1 MEYILF
7 FLISLVLSVG
17 VFNMI
22 YHMLK
27 TADFTETNY
36 RNEKIPIG
44 MGLLFVIISP
54 ILIILIGKYMS
65 LEYESFVISFGIVSM
80 GLMGLMD
87 DFLGTKDDKGFKGHI
102 KALLKGRLTTG
113 GLKAVSGFGIAF
125 LISLSIDGLL
135 VNGESTGILSSFGI
149 AENSDM
155 LLNLGSVF
163 NIILNTF
170 MIALFTNIIN
180 LFDLRPGRACKA
192 YLFLMAISLIFA
204 STDAYYYI
212 YVILFGVILG
222 YIRKDLKALVM
233 LGDTGSNAM
242 GVSLGVVTAMSAPAS
257 FRIMMTVILI
267 VLHLVSEFYS
277 FTKIIEKVK
286 PLKFLDQLGRD

>member
-7 FLISLVLSVG
+7 FLISIAVSIG
-17 VFNMI
+17 AFHMI
-22 YHMLK
+22 YHMLQN
-27 TADFTETNY
+27 ADFTETNY

-54 ILIILIGKYMS
+54 ILIILAGKYMN
-65 LEYESFVISFGIVSM
+65 LEYESFIISFGIVSM
-80 GLMGLMD
+80 GLMGIMD

-125 LISLSIDGLL
+125 LISLSISGD
-135 VNGESTGILSSFGI
+135 VYSV
-149 AENSDM
+149 ENV
-155 LLNLGSVF
+155 G
-163 NIILNTF
+163 NIVLNTF

-192 YLFLMAISLIFA
+192 YLFLMAISAVFA
-204 STDAYYYI
+204 SADTYYFI

-222 YIRKDLKALVM
+222 YIRKDLKAMVM

-242 GVSLGVVTAMSAPAS
+242 GVSLGVLTAFSAPMS
-257 FRIMMTVILI
+257 FRLTITIVLI
-267 VLHLVSEFYS
+267 ALHLVSEFYS
-277 FTKIIEKVK
+277 FTKIIEKVR
-286 PLKFLDQLGRD
+286 LFKFIDDLGRN